1 MVSVARIKADKRI
14 ETDQWTAFEIPFENV
29 NGKAFDK
36 NKEYMYAIVFT
47 SSLEGDLFNGAVG
60 SALWI
65 DEVNIVTE

>member
-1 MVSVARIKADKRI
+1 
-14 ETDQWTAFEIPFENV
+14 
-29 NGKAFDK
+29 
-36 NKEYMYAIVFT
+36 MYAIVFT